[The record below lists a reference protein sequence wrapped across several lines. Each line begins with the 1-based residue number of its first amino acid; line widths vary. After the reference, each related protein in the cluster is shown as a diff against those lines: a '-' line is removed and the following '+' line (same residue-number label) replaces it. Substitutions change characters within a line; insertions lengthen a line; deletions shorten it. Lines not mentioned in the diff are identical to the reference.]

1 MTARFIHRPVLSIV
15 ISAIITLLGLL
26 AIYTLPV
33 SQFPSIAPPEV
44 DVELEYEGAN
54 AVTLTNAAVIP
65 VEQEINGVPN
75 MEYMASDI
83 GNDGTG
89 VIQIFFKTGTN
100 ADLAAVNVQQRINNI
115 VGELPPEVIKKGI
128 LISKQENAMLM
139 YINIY
144 SNDTSLDEKFVH
156 NFANIS
162 ILPELKRVNGVGYA
176 NIVGSKEYAMRIWLK
191 PDKMLAYHISSADV
205 TKALEEQNIEAAPG
219 KVGESSEMAG
229 QSQSLQY
236 VLLYTG
242 RFNTKEEYEN
252 IPLKSTA
259 NGKIL
264 KIKDIADV
272 EFGSNYFDVKARFNG
287 KPSAAIMLKQLPGS
301 NAKDVIAAVKKRMK
315 EIKQS
320 SFLPGM
326 NYEASYDV
334 SRFLDASF
342 HEVIKTLLEAFLL
355 VTLVVFI
362 FLQDP
367 AIKQLII

>member
-176 NIVGSKEYAMRIWLK
+176 NIVG
-191 PDKMLAYHISSADV
+191 
-205 TKALEEQNIEAAPG
+205 
-219 KVGESSEMAG
+219 
-229 QSQSLQY
+229 
-236 VLLYTG
+236 
-242 RFNTKEEYEN
+242 
-252 IPLKSTA
+252 
-259 NGKIL
+259 
-264 KIKDIADV
+264 
-272 EFGSNYFDVKARFNG
+272 
-287 KPSAAIMLKQLPGS
+287 
-301 NAKDVIAAVKKRMK
+301 
-315 EIKQS
+315 
-320 SFLPGM
+320 
-326 NYEASYDV
+326 
-334 SRFLDASF
+334 
-342 HEVIKTLLEAFLL
+342 
-355 VTLVVFI
+355 
-362 FLQDP
+362 
-367 AIKQLII
+367 